1 MKITDVKVK
10 RVKSD
15 GNMKGIAHVT
25 FDDVFVVHDIKVIV
39 PTSGDKKPFIA
50 MPSKRNPK
58 KGNWTDIV
66 HPIKD
71 KENPAARDLRAELED
86 AIFEKFNALP
96 EDDAEAIDA
105 DDVEVVE

>member
-39 PTSGDKKPFIA
+39 PTNGKEPFIA
-50 MPSKRNPK
+50 MPSKRDPK
-58 KGNWTDIV
+58 KGTWRDIV

-71 KENPAARDLRAELED
+71 KENPEARDFRAELQD

-105 DDVEVVE
+105 EDVEGIE